1 MKKDLSIIIPARDE
15 EASLKKLL
23 KKFKKY
29 KKLYKEI
36 IIIDGKSK
44 DKTIDVAKKNK
55 CKVIKQNKLGYG
67 DAIIKGVNSVKTKY
81 FIIFDADGSKD
92 PIYLKKFYRIL
103 KKRKP
108 DVIYAERYGEG
119 AGSLDDTILTYIG
132 NRIFTILGKIFF
144 NLELNDILHTF
155 FLCKVKEFKR
165 INYKFNDF
173 SFCVEFPIKAKRH
186 NLNCI
191 YISTIEK
198 RRYDG
203 IPKVRSFI
211 DGVKILYGMII
222 LFFIK

>member
-92 PIYLKKFYRIL
+92 PIYLKKSSQHITPTR
-103 KKRKP
+103 
-108 DVIYAERYGEG
+108 
-119 AGSLDDTILTYIG
+119 T
-132 NRIFTILGKIFF
+132 N
-144 NLELNDILHTF
+144 
-155 FLCKVKEFKR
+155 
-165 INYKFNDF
+165 
-173 SFCVEFPIKAKRH
+173 
-186 NLNCI
+186 
-191 YISTIEK
+191 
-198 RRYDG
+198 
-203 IPKVRSFI
+203 
-211 DGVKILYGMII
+211 
-222 LFFIK
+222 